1 MILELDEAIKHYE
14 EVAEYK
20 EDVCKTIENEEGEF
34 ADNNTYYKYCKRRAR
49 EHRQLAEWLRELEA
63 YRDGCHCDTCKYSDK
78 NIKNRPCGYC
88 GDNESNWE
96 YKGEVKADDTNRCE
110 N

>member
-1 MILELDEAIKHYE
+1 MSRLEEAIKRYTDN
-14 EVAEYK
+14 AEYERTHGNLQGCLDFK
-20 EDVCKTIENEEGEF
+20 
-34 ADNNTYYKYCKRRAR
+34 
-49 EHRQLAEWLRELEA
+49 QLAEWLRELEA

-96 YKGEVKADDTNRCE
+96 YRGEVKADDTNRCE

>member
-1 MILELDEAIKHYE
+1 MSRLEEAIKRYANN
-14 EVAEYK
+14 AEYERTHGNLQGCLDFK
-20 EDVCKTIENEEGEF
+20 
-34 ADNNTYYKYCKRRAR
+34 
-49 EHRQLAEWLRELEA
+49 QLAEWLRELEA

-96 YKGEVKADDTNRCE
+96 YRGEVKADDTNRCE

>member
-1 MILELDEAIKHYE
+1 MINLDEAIAHCE
-14 EVAEYK
+14 EVAESK
-20 EDVCKTIENEEGEF
+20 ERQIKEGAWEK
-34 ADNNTYYKYCKRRAR
+34 DSITEKRCYECAR

-96 YKGEVKADDTNRCE
+96 YGGER
-110 N
+110 